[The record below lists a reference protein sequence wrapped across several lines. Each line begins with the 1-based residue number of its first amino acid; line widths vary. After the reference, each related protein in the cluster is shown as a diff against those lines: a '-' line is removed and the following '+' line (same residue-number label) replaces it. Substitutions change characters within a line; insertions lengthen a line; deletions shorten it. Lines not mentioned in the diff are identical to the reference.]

1 VRCVRFPDKCPI
13 VRNCSALKLTAKL
26 LARQPIHLGEGPRR
40 VLAHENRNEEKL
52 RLVSGR
58 QNNNKKDK
66 TDNMKTSS
74 ASSGGVN
81 ETRARSIQHPTSNI
95 PHPGR
100 KSNKCVYLFAN
111 ISFPVPFTSYL
122 FLSAHSSLG
131 WEKGKGKSRGTVT
144 KVAFP
149 KTKLYNR
156 ISNLAPVYVL
166 ANKFNL
172 NWQNIT

>member
-1 VRCVRFPDKCPI
+1 MFVRFVRFLDKCPI

-66 TDNMKTSS
+66 TDNMKTSL

-81 ETRARSIQHPTSNI
+81 ETRARSIQHPTSRI
-95 PHPGR
+95 QDEKVISVSICLRIFHFPYRLHP
-100 KSNKCVYLFAN
+100 
-111 ISFPVPFTSYL
+111 ISFCPPTAASV
-122 FLSAHSSLG
+122 G
-131 WEKGKGKSRGTVT
+131 KREKGKAGGLSRKSH
-144 KVAFP
+144 FP
-149 KTKLYNR
+149 KLNYIT
-156 ISNLAPVYVL
+156 VY
-166 ANKFNL
+166 
-172 NWQNIT
+172 QI